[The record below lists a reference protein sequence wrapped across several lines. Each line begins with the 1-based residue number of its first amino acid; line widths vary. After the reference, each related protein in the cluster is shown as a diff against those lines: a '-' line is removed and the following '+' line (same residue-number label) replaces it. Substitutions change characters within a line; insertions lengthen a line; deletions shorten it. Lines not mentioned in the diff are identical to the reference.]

1 MAKVLVSVRNEEEAI
16 IALEACVDLID
27 AKEPSKA
34 AMGMVEFSMITKI
47 KSALPYGT
55 NISMACGEL
64 IDFASQDL
72 VYPSGL
78 LFYKFG
84 MSCCDENENWLKN
97 WIKVKNQIE
106 DNGFKHFVI
115 PVFYADHSR
124 AKSLPPLSG
133 LRILQKYGLH
143 AIMIDTWDK
152 DGSSIL
158 DWISFDELSEI
169 QNECES
175 ADIELALA
183 GSLDLEKARQI
194 VREGIRP
201 AWFGFRGAVCEGMSR
216 NKKIDFKKAANLVC
230 SIKKLGC

>member
-1 MAKVLVSVRNEEEAI
+1 MANVLVSIRNEEEAK
-16 IALEACVDLID
+16 IAFEACVDLID
-27 AKEPSKA
+27 VKEPSKA
-34 AMGMVEFSMITKI
+34 AMGMVEYPMIEKI
-47 KSALPYGT
+47 KNILPNGT

-64 IDFASQDL
+64 MDFSSQDML
-72 VYPSGL
+72 YPSGM

-84 MSCCDENENWLKN
+84 MSCCDENGSWLKN
-97 WIKVKNQIE
+97 WIKVKKQIE
-106 DNGFKHFVI
+106 DNCIKSFIV
-115 PVFYADHSR
+115 PVFYADQAK
-124 AKSLPPLSG
+124 AKSLSPLSG
-133 LRILQKYGLH
+133 FRILQKYGLH

-158 DWISFDELSEI
+158 DWISVDELSEI

-175 ADIELALA
+175 ADIKLALA
-183 GSLDLEKARQI
+183 GSLDLEKACQI